1 MTVEIE
7 HVKIYDLLKMSN
19 DNGSSDGNSSDPTWS
34 SKNREVT
41 YEQGN
46 RVLAAQKE
54 DINDID
60 DKALRTVRITAL
72 IIGVGATGL
81 QTVESV
87 TINESTAVLSLFL
100 LFLSLVFG
108 VLTYTESAEIVGPT
122 ADYLNK
128 MRDGR
133 HGSEWEKDLLIQLP
147 GWVSRN
153 QEKVERNARVFSYC
167 QAALILGVG
176 FGAAALIPVSPVE
189 AFGAMLLVGF
199 VVIVL
204 WILAAVSAQRDHPN

>member
-1 MTVEIE
+1 MSDEDTDNE
-7 HVKIYDLLKMSN
+7 KSTDDL
-19 DNGSSDGNSSDPTWS
+19 TWS

-46 RVLAAQKE
+46 RVLEAQKE

-60 DKALRTVRITAL
+60 DKAIRTVRITAL

-81 QTVESV
+81 QTVD
-87 TINESTAVLSLFL
+87 TITLNESTALLGLSL

-122 ADYLNK
+122 SSYLDK

-133 HGSEWEKDLLIQLP
+133 RGTHWEEDLLIQLP

-153 QEKVERNARVFSYC
+153 QEKVERNARIFSYC
-167 QAALILGVG
+167 QFCLVLGVG
-176 FGAAALIPVSPVE
+176 FGASALIPISPIP
-189 AFGAMLLVGF
+189 AILAMLGVGA
-199 VVIVL
+199 VVVGGWLIAA
-204 WILAAVSAQRDHPN
+204 LAADRDHPH